1 MASEPRTSPRHLLHR
16 LIDEG
21 TLAGLSDA
29 QLVERFATGRDH
41 EAFAALV
48 ARHGPMVMAVCRG
61 LVGPCG
67 DDDDA
72 FQATFL
78 VLLNRIGTFPVGQS
92 LGGWLY
98 QVARRVARQAR
109 VSHVRRRRRESAAE
123 PRAGSAAECDPERSE
138 TLDVIRQE
146 VDRLP
151 ERYRAPIVLCDL
163 EGLSRDEAAALLGC
177 PAGTVGGRLAR
188 ARRQLRDQLQ
198 RRGVAPSIVFPL
210 PPEFAPAAGAWRTS
224 LEAATRAAAA
234 LAAGNLATPTALS
247 LVALSSRGATVVLV
261 MPAIALAL
269 VACLAVGLVA
279 ARHALNLRSSRQTS
293 RAPRQVRPRSP
304 PTLQFP
310 TSTPTTRSSQ
320 ADSLDE

>member
-1 MASEPRTSPRHLLHR
+1 
-16 LIDEG
+16 
-21 TLAGLSDA
+21 
-29 QLVERFATGRDH
+29 
-41 EAFAALV
+41 
-48 ARHGPMVMAVCRG
+48 MVMAVCRG

-198 RRGVAPSIVFPL
+198 AQGCGPLDCIPTSARVHSRRPH
-210 PPEFAPAAGAWRTS
+210 WRTS

-234 LAAGNLATPTALS
+234 LPRGTWRRPRLS
-247 LVALSSRGATVVLV
+247 RSWRYFIRGTTVVLV

-279 ARHALNLRSSRQTS
+279 ARHAPEPPVVPANQPRRRGKFAHEAPRRSSS
-293 RAPRQVRPRSP
+293 RPRPRRPEARRPIRWTSDRARRPAAGGRPLVHRSAQFHCRDARSNTNPERALTVGSSSTP
-304 PTLQFP
+304 PT
-310 TSTPTTRSSQ
+310 
-320 ADSLDE
+320 